1 MLAKYWLEKK
11 GARECQTGSKV
22 LDKSQCESAC
32 KELNIERG
40 TATLED
46 GKPCFSTGKQICR
59 QNGDKNGGGKVG
71 NSDAALICTS
81 SGN

>member
-11 GARECQTGSKV
+11 GAKDCQTGSKV
-22 LDKSQCESAC
+22 LDRSQCESAC

-46 GKPCFSTGKQICR
+46 GKPCFSTGKQMCR
-59 QNGDKNGGGKVG
+59 QNGGTNGGEFGGKA
-71 NSDAALICTS
+71 DAALICTS